1 MKLSR
6 IFAALCFYCLIALV
20 VGCAVVQDVKNKI
33 ATDVQSV
40 AGPDLQRGVEIGKQR
55 NLPEGVTCSQGLID
69 YQNALVVSTT
79 PSGTPLAEP
88 NGLISLA
95 IAGAADAN
103 SFNPQTFTLPPLD
116 PQVKKACLLVF
127 AEDKVGLLK
136 LSALLAGVVQGKG
149 VLDGVSALKA
159 AQAAVAVHP

>member
-1 MKLSR
+1 MKR
-6 IFAALCFYCLIALV
+6 INQILFALTLAVTFAV
-20 VGCAVVQDVKNKI
+20 MAGCAVVQDIRGKV
-33 ATDVQSV
+33 AADVQSV
-40 AGPDLQRGVEIGKQR
+40 TGPDLARGVEIGKQR

-69 YQNALVVSTT
+69 YQNALVASTA
-79 PSGTPLAEP
+79 SGTPLAEP

-103 SFNPQTFTLPPLD
+103 AFNPQTFALPPLD
-116 PQVKKACLLVF
+116 PNVKKACLLVL
-127 AEDKVGLLK
+127 AEDRIGLLK

-159 AQAAVAVHP
+159 AQAAMAVHP

>member
-1 MKLSR
+1 MKR
-6 IFAALCFYCLIALV
+6 INVLFALTFAVMF
-20 VGCAVVQDVKNKI
+20 AVVAGCSVVQEVRSKV
-33 ATDVQSV
+33 AADVQTV
-40 AGPDLQRGVEIGKQR
+40 TGPDLQRGNEIAVQR
-55 NLPEGVTCSQGLID
+55 NLSEGVTCTAGLKA
-69 YQNALVVSTT
+69 YQDALVASTGA
-79 PSGTPLAEP
+79 PGAYLAP

-103 SFNPQTFTLPPLD
+103 DFNPQSFVLPPLD
-116 PQVKKACLLVF
+116 QATKKACLLVL

-159 AQAAVAVHP
+159 AQAAVAAHP